1 MADAPFDQANTGLRE
16 RPLSSDQNRQA
27 SQIYR
32 SIRET
37 MQQIFATRI
46 TDLSP
51 VAQAVTG
58 FIGSGLQVV
67 PSSPA
72 AMSVVVNPGLGFLFD
87 ASDIPTNLGA
97 TDLEQV
103 NDLSPYKP
111 LPLLTATS
119 FAVPTAPS
127 APNSRIDIIEVR
139 NGRRLTDAL
148 TRRQLDPGTE
158 SFVDHVFSKTLTY
171 ALDGQTGIVTSPA
184 ASTAALSY
192 KIGAFANPGL
202 IPATTAGYTKIAE
215 IYVNNG
221 VSSIDV
227 AKLADQRTLLV
238 PGGVIHA
245 SVRFELHWNAGAP
258 TVVSQETIAP
268 PGVEILVAPV
278 SPASIGRCKI
288 AIIAGSISHGS
299 VMVHAVDNVTGA
311 KVLSLVDPSFFGG
324 GFGVAPNAPSTAPFS
339 RAATQSG
346 GVVGVMNG
354 VITPGSPAN
363 IDFSGGI
370 AGLTSLTIYAHF
382 MLRA

>member
-1 MADAPFDQANTGLRE
+1 MASAPFDQTNTGLRE
-16 RPLSSDQNRQA
+16 RPLSSDQNQQV

-37 MQQIFATRI
+37 MQQVFATRI
-46 TDLSP
+46 LDTSP
-51 VAQAVTG
+51 VAQPITG
-58 FIGSGLQVV
+58 FIGSGLQVT

-72 AMSVVVNPGLGFLFD
+72 AMTVVVNPGLGFLYD
-87 ASDIPTNLGA
+87 ASDVPSNIGA

-111 LPLLTATS
+111 LPLSAATT
-119 FAVPTAPS
+119 FAVPTAPGS
-127 APNSRIDIIEVR
+127 PNSRIDIIEVR
-139 NGRRLTDAL
+139 NARRLTDSV

-202 IPATTAGYTKIAE
+202 VPATTAGYTKIAE

-221 VSSIDV
+221 VTSIDV
-227 AKLADQRTLLV
+227 AKLADQRVLLV
-238 PGGVIHA
+238 PGGIIHA
-245 SVRFELHWNAGAP
+245 SVRFELHWNAGSP
-258 TVVSQETIAP
+258 TIVNQETIAP

-278 SPASIGRCKI
+278 SPAAIGGVKI
-288 AIIAGSISHGS
+288 GVVAGSLSHGS
-299 VMVHAVDNVTGA
+299 VVVHAVDNVTSA
-311 KVLSLVDPSFFGG
+311 KILSLIDPAPFLG
-324 GFGVAPNAPSTAPFS
+324 GFGVGANALSFFS
-339 RAATQSG
+339 RVAAQRG

-370 AGLTSLTIYAHF
+370 AGLTNITVYAQF
-382 MLRA
+382 SLRA